1 MSLQVQ
7 EGALDVAI
15 VTSPGLTHWP
25 SVGARALSALCAEW
39 GLRVGVLGVDPL
51 QVIGV
56 LPSSNTGGLVFCED
70 PQQRIH
76 RIQAKSIVRFA
87 SRSDY
92 SQIGSVVGAFPGWL
106 SPGVLPL
113 RTAIRLLRETSASWH
128 PLVVILGTGNA
139 ALRFGSELL
148 EKHRCD
154 VVCLESH
161 GSWGNKGIS
170 GWEVEKRRFEML
182 GGQILEGKPTKIFQ
196 KAPLLW
202 DLEVESEQGSL
213 HFEVSRLIMAG
224 PFAETSPI
232 REYPAGSLLFEM
244 DQTSYAQR
252 LDDLEGWITE
262 EDRARWLAYKL
273 IRLLAKV
280 PPKKRAE
287 LVNLQ
292 RRFRS
297 RISRASAHIQEPKE
311 FSYHGKLLKK
321 DDLQIIKQ
329 FSGVPQKL
337 YQVKTVASIECFEN
351 ISCQACQLSCP
362 EAAIQISWP
371 KNIGR
376 SLELREADCTACG
389 NCLRVCPSSAITL
402 IKETDESL
410 SRLTFPWKFQ
420 TPVKKGEFIQ
430 LLNRRGEWLG
440 QGRVVQVIP
449 AESEETIP
457 LIEVE
462 VAAHLAWEVRGIRKK
477 STELDV
483 QDEFYYHKKTED
495 RFLESRVEVF
505 IEGERRFATEGN
517 SVWLSL
523 AEMGRMRSEDI
534 LACSDHSCG
543 LCEIN
548 IDGNAMLSCQNNIRK
563 GMNLK
568 LLQQVRAK
576 ADEKAVC
583 PCLGIHESEV
593 VEGIRSAGLK
603 SAEAVLEMI
612 PMGCGQCHG
621 RLCMGQFRRILE
633 QEGVP
638 AKDWIDWRFPM
649 RDWRIAKA

>member
-15 VTSPGLTHWP
+15 VASPGLTHWP

-56 LPSSNTGGLVFCED
+56 IPSGDTGGLVFCED
-70 PQQRIH
+70 PQRRVH
-76 RIQAKSIVRFA
+76 RIQAKSVVRFA
-87 SRSDY
+87 SHSDY
-92 SQIGSVVGAFPGWL
+92 SLSNSVVDAFPGWL

-113 RTAIRLLRETSASWH
+113 RTALRLLRETTTSWH
-128 PLVVILGTGNA
+128 PLVVVMGTGNA

-148 EKHRCD
+148 EKHRGD
-154 VVCLESH
+154 VVCIETR
-161 GSWGNKGIS
+161 GAWGKKGVS

-182 GGQILEGKPTKIFQ
+182 GGQILEGKPSRITQ

-213 HFEVSRLIMAG
+213 RFEVSRLIMAG
-224 PFAETSPI
+224 PFSDDAPI
-232 REYPAGSLLFEM
+232 REYPSGSLLFEM
-244 DQTSYAQR
+244 DQSSYPNR
-252 LDDLEGWITE
+252 LDDLEGWIIE

-280 PPKKRAE
+280 PAKKRAE

-292 RRFRS
+292 RRYRS
-297 RISRASAHIQEPKE
+297 RMARSSAHIQEPKD
-311 FSYHGKLLKK
+311 FQYQGKLLQKEEIQTIK
-321 DDLQIIKQ
+321 D
-329 FSGVPQKL
+329 FSGVPKQLHKL
-337 YQVKTVASIECFEN
+337 KAVASVECFEN
-351 ISCQACQLSCP
+351 IACQACQLSCP

-371 KNIGR
+371 KNQSRI
-376 SLELREADCTACG
+376 LELREVDCTACG
-389 NCLRVCPSSAITL
+389 NCLRVCPSSAITM
-402 IKETDESL
+402 IKESEENL
-410 SRLTFPWKFQ
+410 SKVTFPWKFQ
-420 TPVKKGEFIQ
+420 TAVRKGEFIQ
-430 LLNRRGEWLG
+430 LLNRRGEWVG
-440 QGRVVQVIP
+440 QGRVTQVITE
-449 AESEETIP
+449 ESGESVP

-462 VAAHLAWEVRGIRKK
+462 VPPHLVWEVRGIRKK
-477 STELDV
+477 STELDL

-495 RFLESRVEVF
+495 RFLESRVEVQ
-505 IEGERRFATEGN
+505 IEGDRRFVTEGN

-543 LCEIN
+543 LCEIS
-548 IDGNAMLSCQNNIRK
+548 IDGNPMLSCQNTIRK

-568 LLQQVRAK
+568 LLRPSTAK
-576 ADEKAVC
+576 LEENTVC
-583 PCLGIHESEV
+583 PCLGIQESELV
-593 VEGIRSAGLK
+593 DGIRSAGLK
-603 SAEAVLEMI
+603 SPEAVLEMI

-633 QEGVP
+633 QEGVST
-638 AKDWIDWRFPM
+638 KDWIDWRFPM
-649 RDWRIAKA
+649 RDWRIKKS